1 MRLPNVSLRV
11 FRAGV
16 LPAIALVTIGV
27 ATVPALAQRLEPAR
41 RASTQVREPDAPLA
55 ATLRPSK
62 PKTPVEVTPKL
73 VSDAV
78 SEGAAMLL
86 KMQET
91 FEAPGT
97 PKAEWPYQGVY
108 RVGGRIPIGYRVG
121 GTAICATALTRSP
134 GLENDAP
141 RREAIER
148 ACAFVCAQTSHPL
161 MSVDDY
167 DAGYDVRGWG
177 YTFGLDFLLTL
188 ERAKLVPEK
197 QQDAVSKAIAFYID
211 ALERTAIPEAGGW
224 NYARPPGKA
233 ETAPPS
239 SFMTACTLMTLYDAR
254 DAGHVVKDEVVER
267 AIKFLLT
274 SRDRGPKAGVDGKAT
289 SVLYAGSSRVGRD
302 NSAELPGATGRMCVT
317 EAALFLA
324 GKSGEAELR
333 GAVDAFI
340 EHWDALDVRRMQ
352 SGTHIPPYGV
362 APYYFMFAHR
372 YAAMCVEMLP
382 EPARAERR
390 EKINALMFGVRSSD
404 GTWNDRVFPRSANY
418 GTAMAVLS
426 MTQPQ
431 AKLPAKWKAAKDD
444 GGKK

>member
-1 MRLPNVSLRV
+1 MLN
-11 FRAGV
+11 
-16 LPAIALVTIGV
+16 
-27 ATVPALAQRLEPAR
+27 E
-41 RASTQVREPDAPLA
+41 
-55 ATLRPSK
+55 
-62 PKTPVEVTPKL
+62 
-73 VSDAV
+73 AV
-78 SEGAAMLL
+78 SNGAAMLL

-91 FEAPGT
+91 FDVPGS

-121 GTAICATALTRSP
+121 GTALCGIALTRCP
-134 GLENDAP
+134 GLEGDAA
-141 RREAIER
+141 RRESIER
-148 ACAFVCAQTSHPL
+148 ACEFVCRQTAHPL

-188 ERAKLVPEK
+188 ERAKLVPVK
-197 QQDAVSKAIAFYID
+197 QEEAVQKAIAFYID
-211 ALERTAIPEAGGW
+211 ALERTTIPVAGGW

-233 ETAPPS
+233 VAAAPS
-239 SFMTACTLMTLYDAR
+239 SFMTACTLMVLYEAR
-254 DAGHVVKDEVVER
+254 EAGHLVKDEVVDR

-274 SRDRGPKAGVDGKAT
+274 ARDRGPKAGTEGRAT
-289 SVLYAGSSRVGRD
+289 SVLYAGASRAGRD
-302 NSAELPGATGRMCVT
+302 QSAELPGATGRMCVT

-352 SGTHIPPYGV
+352 TGTHIAPYGV

-390 EKINALMFGVRSSD
+390 AKINALMFGVRSSD

-418 GTAMAVLS
+418 GTAMAILAI
-426 MTQPQ
+426 TQPE
-431 AKLPAKWKAAKDD
+431 AKLPARWK
-444 GGKK
+444 GKKEEGEKK